1 MTSPSL
7 IEFNCPHCFRSMQ
20 LPAHLEGKQGRCS
33 ACNKLVMVVDSVS
46 ELQPGRNDSELLL
59 PEIVV
64 DPPPASR
71 RQFTRENTGLVKVLS
86 EFWSADSE
94 TRIRMLLK
102 RWKILLA
109 IGFVFALIVGPASD
123 PPQPEITLS
132 SGSTGHDW
140 VKATKSE
147 RLKLINECFTI
158 HHSAIIG
165 GSATHVPIRSELLIA
180 LVDWYFKETTHREE
194 KATDVIRSAA
204 DHRNIQSTKA
214 RKMFDAMRRFG
225 DVLDDPKYPES
236 IIPR

>member
-1 MTSPSL
+1 
-7 IEFNCPHCFRSMQ
+7 MQ
-20 LPAHLEGKQGRCS
+20 LPAHLESKQGRCS

-46 ELQPGRNDSELLL
+46 ESQPGRNDSELLL

-109 IGFVFALIVGPASD
+109 IGFVFALIVSPASD

-132 SGSTGHDW
+132 YGSTGHDW
-140 VKATKSE
+140 VKASDAEKRRHCEKSPYDRSSSAFGHKQIRTE
-147 RLKLINECFTI
+147 LIV
-158 HHSAIIG
+158 AM
-165 GSATHVPIRSELLIA
+165 
-180 LVDWYFKETTHREE
+180 VDWYFEDMEHRGE
-194 KATDVIRSAA
+194 
-204 DHRNIQSTKA
+204 
-214 RKMFDAMRRFG
+214 DAMEVIESAIRNRSFWSYDTQHDSEAVRRFG
-225 DVLDDPKYPES
+225 TGRERKYPES
-236 IIPR
+236 IIPP